1 MITKQSE
8 NILLIILRCFR
19 EGKCLEAISYI
30 KRIFSG
36 KEQNLLG
43 LDLEQTLKQ
52 LRLENDSLGCKKL
65 NENARQS
72 HPGWVELLCS
82 LLQYYRERERGN
94 AQVIE
99 HFENLFKNTKW
110 LLDEQRHEIYQFLC
124 KQVVTEQ
131 CKIVQIMKRKA
142 NDPEAIKQVTDVQD
156 KLENKSLQIFNEMGR
171 EVNNKNMQKFKLLN
185 ANQQMKIYFKAFKF
199 DSLAGCDKVEIESN
213 LLLTSPK
220 QDQIT
225 YHYYKGRILIFDSK
239 FYEASQHLTQVLQE
253 CPRTQKGLSCA
264 TQVLKYLIPVN
275 MFIGRYPN
283 KELIDQFKEYE
294 LLCKS
299 VRQGNISGLQQAIDK
314 YRSIW
319 IKRSLLIL
327 MDQLKI
333 LCYRNLCRKVWLI
346 NDQANKIRLEQF
358 QKAFRLSHPTN
369 KNPSISEVCCIIANL
384 IYLELIKANI
394 YLNDE
399 KNLYAISLSPQQP
412 FKEKP
417 GEIKWQK

>member
-1 MITKQSE
+1 MIAKKSE
-8 NILLIILRCFR
+8 NILLIILRFFR
-19 EGKCLEAISYI
+19 EGKCFEAMSCL

-36 KEQNLLG
+36 KEQSLLG
-43 LDLEQTLKQ
+43 LDLVQTLKQ
-52 LRLENDSLGCKKL
+52 LRLENESEACKKL
-65 NENARQS
+65 NENTRQS

-82 LLQYYRERERGN
+82 LLQYYMERERGS

-99 HFENLFKNTKW
+99 HFENLFKNSKW

-131 CKIVQIMKRKA
+131 YKIVQIMKRKA
-142 NDPEAIKQVTDVQD
+142 KDSEAVKEASHAQE
-156 KLENKSLQIFNEMGR
+156 KLESKSLQIFQEMGR
-171 EVNNKNMQKFKLLN
+171 EVNIKNMQKLKLLN

-199 DSLAGCDKVEIESN
+199 DSAAACDKVEKEQN
-213 LLLTSPK
+213 LLLASPK

-264 TQVLKYLIPVN
+264 RQVLKYLIPIN

-294 LLCKS
+294 LLCTS
-299 VRQGNISGLQQAIDK
+299 VRQGNISGLQEAIDK

-327 MDQLKI
+327 MDQLKV

-346 NDQANKIRLEQF
+346 NQQANKIHLEQF
-358 QKAFRLSHPTN
+358 QKAFRISHPAN
-369 KNPSISEVCCIIANL
+369 SNPTISEVCCIIANL
-384 IYLELIKANI
+384 IYLELIRGHI
-394 YLNDE
+394 YLNNE
-399 KNLYAISLSPQQP
+399 KNIYAITLSPQQP
-412 FKEKP
+412 FKDKP
-417 GEIKWQK
+417 GEIKWQQ